1 MRDPRLRLLPA
12 TLLALTLAVELTAVA
27 LSWGLESRYDTILYA
42 VYAATLAGAG
52 ALVASRQPRNPIG
65 WLFLAFAL
73 AGAVMA
79 DAAQGWALQATE
91 RGWRGGDTAELLASA
106 GRQPSGLCWI
116 LTFLLIPDGRL
127 PSRRWRLV
135 VLAAAVGTV
144 LTIVGWSLDE
154 DLYDFPSGHNPFA
167 VEGLPTGALFGAGVS
182 LMIAAL
188 LAAAASLVL
197 RFRRARSVERQQLKW
212 FALAAGVAAVVLPIS
227 FALWYVTSL
236 APVLIAVALTALP
249 IGACVAILRYRLY
262 EIDLVINRTLV
273 YGAVTV
279 ILAAAFAA
287 TAVLLG
293 TLLGRGTG
301 WATAGATLVVAVVFR
316 PLRMRVQ
323 DLVDRRFNRARYD
336 AVHRMSTF
344 LEALRDGAA
353 APEEVE
359 GVLRVL
365 MADPRLEL
373 LFLPAESEHYVDA
386 RGGPRQRPRGRH
398 PATDPDRARRPAAR
412 HGAPRPAEARAARP
426 AAQARR
432 GRRAG
437 DRDRATASRATPPT
451 GRGRGL
457 ARADRRG
464 RRRRAPP
471 ASSAT
476 STTAPSSGSSRSG
489 SRYATPSTSSGRRR
503 RARRRRPST
512 ARSPRSPLRS
522 TSCASSRAGCAPS
535 QLDGGL
541 GAGPPRARPPG
552 ARTCRGRRDRAS
564 GSPDDVEAAAYFV
577 ACEGLTNA
585 VKHAHAT
592 KVVLSARRGDERQLV
607 VIASPTTASAARVA
621 QRVRAARA
629 LRSRRGPRRHDCGS
643 SSAPGAGHDAD
654 RGAAVR
660 VVIAEDQAAA
670 SRGPRAA
677 VRATAATRCVAA
689 LGDADRAAGRG
700 RASTSPTSSS
710 STSGCRR
717 PSPTRA
723 RAPRSEIKETP
734 SRTSACSSSPSTSR
748 RRHAVALVDASAAS
762 ATCSRTACSKS
773 ASSSPPPNASPQGG
787 SALDPKV
794 VASLVSTRGD
804 HDPLAQLTDARTRRA
819 RADGRGP
826 HQRRHRQAPR
836 TSASAPSRHTS
847 ATS

>member
-1 MRDPRLRLLPA
+1 MRGSRLRLLPA
-12 TLLALTLAVELTAVA
+12 TLLAVTLAVELTAVA

-73 AGAVMA
+73 AGAMMA

-144 LTIVGWSLDE
+144 LTMVGWSLDE

-273 YGAVTV
+273 YGVVTV

-386 RGGPRQRPRGRH
+386 RGVPASGLADDTRQQIPVERGGQ
-398 PATDPDRARRPAAR
+398 PLGLVLLDP
-412 HGAPRPAEARAARP
+412 PRPEQRDLL
-426 AAQARR
+426 RR
-432 GRRAG
+432 LVDAGGLAIEIERLLVELRRQLAHVE
-437 DRDRATASRATPPT
+437 ASRARIVAAGYEERRRIERDLHDGAQQRLVSIGLTLRHAQHELGSASPERA
-451 GRGRGL
+451 GRTLDGAVAEVAVAIDELRELARGL
-457 ARADRRG
+457 
-464 RRRRAPP
+464 P
-471 ASSAT
+471 
-476 STTAPSSGSSRSG
+476 
-489 SRYATPSTSSGRRR
+489 
-503 RARRRRPST
+503 
-512 ARSPRSPLRS
+512 
-522 TSCASSRAGCAPS
+522 PS

-541 GAGPPRARPPG
+541 APAFHELARRVPVSVEVDAPRERF
-552 ARTCRGRRDRAS
+552 GR
-564 GSPDDVEAAAYFV
+564 DVEAAAYFIG
-577 ACEGLTNA
+577 CEGLTNA

-592 KVVLSARRGDERQLV
+592 KIVLSAGRRERQLV
-607 VIASPTTASAARVA
+607 VSIADDGVGGAIVGQGSGLRGLSDRIAALGGT
-621 QRVRAARA
+621 
-629 LRSRRGPRRHDCGS
+629 LRIE
-643 SSAPGAGHDAD
+643 SAPGAGTTLT
-654 RGAAVR
+654 
-660 VVIAEDQAAA
+660 AELPCA
-670 SRGPRAA
+670 S
-677 VRATAATRCVAA
+677 
-689 LGDADRAAGRG
+689 
-700 RASTSPTSSS
+700 
-710 STSGCRR
+710 
-717 PSPTRA
+717 
-723 RAPRSEIKETP
+723 
-734 SRTSACSSSPSTSR
+734 
-748 RRHAVALVDASAAS
+748 
-762 ATCSRTACSKS
+762 
-773 ASSSPPPNASPQGG
+773 
-787 SALDPKV
+787 
-794 VASLVSTRGD
+794 
-804 HDPLAQLTDARTRRA
+804 
-819 RADGRGP
+819 
-826 HQRRHRQAPR
+826 
-836 TSASAPSRHTS
+836 
-847 ATS
+847 